1 MLLQLQKE
9 AKQKY
14 HERLAYIF
22 ELIKYVYYK
31 DKEITVGFD
40 NVLLNKNVF
49 YDSQKKQLT
58 FKNLPKGLVDE
69 LEK

>member
-1 MLLQLQKE
+1 MKISALVLLLVVIQQSL
-9 AKQKY
+9 
-14 HERLAYIF
+14 RR
-22 ELIKYVYYK
+22 IKYVYYK